1 MSKEVA
7 PGFLEV
13 QRRFAAHIRNPDKNP
28 RPADVNARRM
38 AVYTELFYRNIESF
52 LAQGFPVIRR
62 ITPDERWHSLVRAFM
77 EQHRCKTPLFPE
89 IGREFVSFLE
99 SEAISPTVP
108 PFLVELAQYEYLEVI
123 VSFSEDE
130 PENAAL
136 DPAGD
141 LIERKPVISSSAH
154 AVRYRFPV
162 HRIGP
167 DYQPEEAPEA
177 PTCLIVYRDAHDR
190 VRFMEINLLTY
201 TVLQVLELEAEHSG
215 RSALEAVAQA
225 IQHPAP
231 EELVE
236 AGRALLEGL
245 RDRGIVRG
253 VS

>member
-1 MSKEVA
+1 MSGERV
-7 PGFLEV
+7 PRFIEV

-28 RPADVNARRM
+28 RPEDVSERRM

-62 ITPDERWHSLVRAFM
+62 ILPDARWHALVREFM
-77 EQHRCKTPLFPE
+77 ENHRCKTPLFPQ
-89 IGREFVSFLE
+89 IGREFVGFLE
-99 SEAISPTVP
+99 SETLSTATP
-108 PFLVELAQYEYLEVI
+108 PFLAELAQYEYLEVI

-130 PENAAL
+130 PENPAL

-141 LIERKPVISSSAH
+141 LIERKPVISASAH
-154 AVRYRFPV
+154 AVSYRFPV

-167 DYQPEEAPEA
+167 AYQPEEAPET
-177 PTCLIVYRDAHDR
+177 PTSLIVYRDADDR

-201 TVLQVLELEAEHSG
+201 TLLQVLALEAEHSG

-231 EELVE
+231 EQLVE

-245 RDRGIVRG
+245 RERGIVRG
-253 VS
+253 VT

>member
-1 MSKEVA
+1 MSGERV
-7 PGFLEV
+7 PGFIEV

-28 RPADVNARRM
+28 RPEDVSERRM

-62 ITPDERWHSLVRAFM
+62 ILPDERWHALVREFM
-77 EQHRCKTPLFPE
+77 ENHRCKTPLFPE
-89 IGREFVSFLE
+89 IGREFVDFLE
-99 SEAISPTVP
+99 SETLSTATP
-108 PFLVELAQYEYLEVI
+108 PFLAELAQYEYLEVI

-130 PENAAL
+130 PENPAL

-141 LIERKPVISSSAH
+141 LIERKPVISASAH
-154 AVRYRFPV
+154 AVSYRFPV

-167 DYQPEEAPEA
+167 AYQPDEAPET
-177 PTCLIVYRDAHDR
+177 PTSLIVYRDADDR

-201 TVLQVLELEAEHSG
+201 TLLQVLALEAEHSG

-231 EELVE
+231 EQLVE

-245 RDRGIVRG
+245 RERGIVRG
-253 VS
+253 VT

>member
-28 RPADVNARRM
+28 RPEDVSERRM

-108 PFLVELAQYEYLEVI
+108 PFLAELAQYEYLEVI

-130 PENAAL
+130 PENPAL

-141 LIERKPVISSSAH
+141 LIERKPVISASAH

-167 DYQPEEAPEA
+167 GYQPEEAPEV
-177 PTCLIVYRDAHDR
+177 PTCLIVYRDADDR

-231 EELVE
+231 EQLVE

-245 RDRGIVRG
+245 RERGIVRG
-253 VS
+253 VT